1 MKMTNQE
8 ILNFANTAFG
18 DKHLP
23 IKIAYAISKNARTI
37 EAALKAYDE
46 IRKNRLEEYAKKD
59 AEGKPIIEENQYI
72 IDDVEKL
79 NADMA
84 ELLATETEVGIHKV
98 HISEFDKL
106 DDPKFDALTVSEMA
120 ILKFMIEE

>member
-8 ILNFANTAFG
+8 ILNFANTALG

-23 IKIAYAISKNARTI
+23 VKIAYAIQKNA
-37 EAALKAYDE
+37 EAIKSALKAYDE
-46 IRKNRLEEYAKKD
+46 IRKNTLEECSKKD
-59 AEGKPIIEENQYI
+59 EKGQPIIENDSYI
-72 IDDVEKL
+72 IGDVEKL
-79 NADMA
+79 NADMN
-84 ELLATETEVGIHKV
+84 ELLNIETEVDIHTV